1 MSEEEKK
8 AIEWLK
14 NANFFSA
21 RIYAPVLLSL
31 IEKQE
36 KEIESLKKGNK
47 SLMDSRKKWKDRY
60 YKQRYI
66 DYKQEKEIEELKK
79 PKYLYNA
86 NTGEI
91 TRIENEKGID
101 KNKIEELSAEI
112 EELKKEN
119 FDTVYIQA
127 IENYKAKIREKIKE
141 LEESKEKYFEKQ
153 IIQGRIDI
161 LNELLEE

>member
-1 MSEEEKK
+1 MNEEEKR

-14 NANFFSA
+14 NATFFSA
-21 RIYAPVLLSL
+21 RIYAPSILNL
-31 IEKQE
+31 IEKQ
-36 KEIESLKKGNK
+36 
-47 SLMDSRKKWKDRY
+47 R
-60 YKQRYI
+60 
-66 DYKQEKEIEELKK
+66 KEIEELKK

-127 IENYKAKIREKIKE
+127 IENYKAKIREKIREISSYTIHDKE
-141 LEESKEKYFEKQ
+141 EERQQDYAIERLK
-153 IIQGRIDI
+153 
-161 LNELLEE
+161 ELLEE

>member
-1 MSEEEKK
+1 MDEEEKR

-14 NANFFSA
+14 NATFFSA
-21 RIYAPVLLSL
+21 RIYAPSILNL
-31 IEKQE
+31 IEKQR

-91 TRIENEKGID
+91 TRIENGID
-101 KNKIEELSAEI
+101 KNNIK
-112 EELKKEN
+112 
-119 FDTVYIQA
+119 
-127 IENYKAKIREKIKE
+127 EKIKE
-141 LEESKEKYFEKQ
+141 IK
-153 IIQGRIDI
+153 IILD
-161 LNELLEE
+161 ELLEE